1 MTRKRINKVRDSEV
15 TKRELLDA
23 VGEII
28 RLHGFSGLKTN
39 AIARW
44 IGKDKNLIRYHFQG
58 LNGLQKAFIHE
69 KDYWLP
75 FFERFR
81 LEDEPD
87 MDSVREMFAGLMQE
101 NFRSFYEKGEMQKII
116 LWQISEQSP
125 LMKSISEEREL
136 AGEVLLGK
144 TDELFRGT
152 DVSFRAVIALLLGG
166 SYYMSLHGHTNGSR
180 ICGIDMDSERERNEV
195 LHTIDQVIGWA
206 CGMAR
211 NNQPNE
217 NEAIVMVNH
226 EFNRLEALAAEIAER
241 NEKGEGD
248 TLADEQLV
256 IEVSKVK
263 EFLLSKMT
271 SLNNETQV
279 VTFLK
284 VNLAR
289 LVRICDV
296 LYNPFSSVNPDGE
309 VLLDLIEEV
318 RKPAADLIS
327 GAIVLPKLFCAKEAM
342 QFGSQWSRVKAMM
355 LESGIDPLLMEI
367 IGIPF
372 NRFLRLE
379 GKTTWSDF
387 RYLRKF
393 ASILEECLS
402 AGDFDEVVLLEML
415 IGLGYNH
422 SRFSAYY
429 SRMLQAAIG
438 ESNPEEQR
446 KVLVRA
452 KARLFQVTLYTS
464 MRFDPGK
471 MRVENELS
479 RWVDAELGVPLE
491 PVFALEGEAGKL
503 NRTQRVAELAYWEK
517 LMYDH
522 GLYNETNLD
531 VFSEKIARNFN
542 AKDGR
547 SFTGSSVKAKLYS
560 KDKSVI
566 APIAKKLREMLDDL
580 DNFLPG

>member
-1 MTRKRINKVRDSEV
+1 MTRKRLNKVRDSEV

-58 LNGLQKAFIHE
+58 LNGLQKAFINE

-81 LEDEPD
+81 LDEKPD
-87 MDSVREMFAGLMQE
+87 MESVREMFSGLMQE
-101 NFRSFYEKGEMQKII
+101 NFRSFYENGEMQKII

-144 TDELFRGT
+144 TDELFRNT
-152 DVSFRAVIALLLGG
+152 DVSFRAIIALLLGG
-166 SYYMSLHGHTNGSR
+166 SYYMSLHAHTNGSK
-180 ICGIDMDSERERNEV
+180 ICGIDMGSERERNEV
-195 LHTIDQVIGWA
+195 LRTIDQVIGWA
-206 CGMAR
+206 CNVAR
-211 NNQPNE
+211 DNPINE
-217 NEAIVMVNH
+217 NEAIDMVNQ
-226 EFNRLEALAAEIAER
+226 EFNRLESLAAEIAER
-241 NEKGEGD
+241 NEKGKGQN
-248 TLADEQLV
+248 LADEQLV
-256 IEVSKVK
+256 TEVGVLK

-271 SLNNETQV
+271 ALNNETQV
-279 VTFLK
+279 ATFLK

-289 LVRICDV
+289 LVRICDI
-296 LYNPFSSVNPDGE
+296 LYSPLRLVNPDGE
-309 VLLDLIEEV
+309 VLLGLIEEV
-318 RKPAADLIS
+318 RKPAADLIAGS
-327 GAIVLPKLFCAKEAM
+327 IVLPKLFCAKEALG
-342 QFGSQWSRVKAMM
+342 FTGEWLRIKAVL
-355 LESGIDPLLMEI
+355 LESGIDPLLVEI

-372 NRFLRLE
+372 NRFLQLE

-393 ASILEECLS
+393 GVILGECIS
-402 AGDFDEVVLLEML
+402 AGSFDEIVLLEML

-429 SRMLQAAIG
+429 SRMLQAAI
-438 ESNPEEQR
+438 SDLNPEEQR
-446 KVLVRA
+446 KVLLRA

-479 RWVDAELGVPLE
+479 RWIDAELGVPFE
-491 PVFALEGEAGKL
+491 AVFALDGEAGKL

-522 GLYNETNLD
+522 GFYNESNLD

-547 SFTGSSVKAKLYS
+547 SFTGSSIKAKLYS